1 MKKKQIKALKQ
12 LSEQL
17 PESVTLERYSTIVK
31 GCELTQEQIDSAKIP
46 IEVDKEY
53 LQKGNYRVVPI
64 NHLNRLKS
72 AYSRNKEQGLV
83 DYIMWV
89 DRNNKRMNEIFKN
102 SNLNEVSEEIMNI
115 AKKGANGFWN
125 NLINFLLAFIAIFKP
140 KNNP

>member
-17 PESVTLERYSTIVK
+17 PESVTIERFSKIVS
-31 GCELTQEQIDSAKIP
+31 GYELTQEQIDNSSIP
-46 IEVDKEY
+46 IELEKQY
-53 LQKGNYRVVPI
+53 IQKGNYKIVPV
-64 NHLNRLKS
+64 NHLNRLKN

-89 DRNNKRMNEIFKN
+89 DKNNKRMNELFKD
-102 SNLNEVSEEIMNI
+102 SQLNDVSEEIMSI

-125 NLINFLLAFIAIFKP
+125 NLINFLLAFIAIFQP
-140 KNNP
+140 KKAA